1 MKLRDP
7 VSPARPRRVGARLAV
22 PVLAVWAIADCWQQ
36 PYHLFKNR
44 RKDSAMMM
52 TEKVTE
58 NQFPENEKQV
68 RMFGAKLDA
77 SMAGRRAVRHS
88 HTRLSVCLAPV
99 AQVSR
104 AEILAVLADEDDSS
118 EVSTEQRA
126 EIFYAEAVERMNKAN
141 YNRAVELLNR
151 ACYYASPTSR
161 RGGQM
166 QLWLAQALYAAG
178 ERPQCIRLL
187 EVLKKHPDRDVRM
200 VSKELAFIVQAPELV
215 LNSSSYITINM
226 DNFDDDSVY
235 QRAPDG
241 TISKRSQISK
251 LREEP
256 EYGSVEWAIAQAAL
270 EKPLAQFDP
279 ALAIAATVLC
289 LGLLAF
295 FRQPA
300 P

>member
-1 MKLRDP
+1 MKLGDLICE
-7 VSPARPRRVGARLAV
+7 ARPNRVGARLAV
-22 PVLAVWAIADCWQQ
+22 TALAAWTIVDCWQQ

-44 RKDSAMMM
+44 RKDFPVMM
-52 TEKVTE
+52 TEEVTD
-58 NQFPENEKQV
+58 QFPENEKQV

-77 SMAGRRAVRHS
+77 SMAGRRAVRC
-88 HTRLSVCLAPV
+88 TYACFLVLSAV

-256 EYGSVEWAIAQAAL
+256 EYGSVEWAMAQAAL

-279 ALAIAATVLC
+279 ALAVAATVLC
-289 LGLLAF
+289 LGLLIF
-295 FRQPA
+295 FRQPV